1 MNMKSFS
8 LLRSRRRGVHSE
20 TRTDVKPSERDESR
34 RGMETIYITTP
45 MVLGWNPLLSTG
57 VGKKKVG

>member
-1 MNMKSFS
+1 MRSFS
-8 LLRSRRRGVHSE
+8 LLKSRRKGERLE
-20 TRTDVKPSERDESR
+20 TRTGVKQSAKEESR

-57 VGKKKVG
+57 VGKKKVD